1 MTAGDPATAAAR
13 DRVEDV
19 LERLRRVDLQVVVVA
34 APDAIRIAARGRA
47 RQAAVAAGRSELF
60 DEAAMA
66 AREAALR
73 AFARGGF
80 TGTWAATEMAVSV
93 ANAGDRVAAA
103 AAFEEAAVA
112 AVVEDLVDD
121 ETLETLRATS
131 GELDSTTGLPIPGDL
146 ASLTARAT
154 RATSV
159 PAVLVAVLATIA
171 IGGVIGV
178 MVGLAFGVIV
188 FGIGG
193 AIAAWLAA
201 RRPDDGA

>member
-1 MTAGDPATAAAR
+1 MTAGEPATTAAR

-34 APDAIRIAARGRA
+34 APDTIRVAARDRA
-47 RQAAVAAGRSELF
+47 RQAAFAAGRAALF

-66 AREAALR
+66 AREATLR

-80 TGTWAATEMAVSV
+80 SGTWAATEMAMSV

-103 AAFEEAAVA
+103 AAFEEAAMA

-121 ETLETLRATS
+121 ETIETLRATS
-131 GELDSTTGLPIPGDL
+131 EELDSTTGVPIPGDL
-146 ASLTARAT
+146 ASLSSRAT
-154 RATSV
+154 SATSV
-159 PAVLVAVLATIA
+159 PVVLVALLGAVV
-171 IGGVIGV
+171 IGGVVGFTIGLV
-178 MVGLAFGVIV
+178 FGVIV

-193 AIAAWLAA
+193 AIAAWLAR
-201 RRPDDGA
+201 RRPDDAA